1 MCVREEVLQTGGE
14 GKAVLNL
21 ICFQPLA
28 LDLAQKKTKQASAA
42 PDALVLHPN
51 TDGDFEIS
59 AVPPFR

>member
-1 MCVREEVLQTGGE
+1 MREEVLQTGGE
-14 GKAVLNL
+14 EKAVLNSF
-21 ICFQPLA
+21 CFRSLA

-59 AVPPFR
+59 AAPPLDE